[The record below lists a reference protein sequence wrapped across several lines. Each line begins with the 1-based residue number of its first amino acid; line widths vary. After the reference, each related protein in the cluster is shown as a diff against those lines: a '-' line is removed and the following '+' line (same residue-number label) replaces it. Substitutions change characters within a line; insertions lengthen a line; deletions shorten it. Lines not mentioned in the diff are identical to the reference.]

1 MQRTTILQRLVLAV
15 IAAAVLLY
23 AGDYLWAKHLMS
35 SPGSAAALGTVMVH
49 HEWDVPRKDGRVEF
63 DMEAPEAETCIH
75 SLFPHFGYVTCWYAA
90 RHTTIQN

>member
-1 MQRTTILQRLVLAV
+1 MRAPAILQRLILGL
-15 IAAAVLLY
+15 IAAVVLVY

-49 HEWDVPRKDGRVEF
+49 HQWDVPRKDGRVEF

>member
-15 IAAAVLLY
+15 IAAAALLY
-23 AGDYLWAKHLMS
+23 VGDYLWAKHLMS
-35 SPGSAAALGTVMVH
+35 GPGSAAALGTVMVH

-63 DMEAPEAETCIH
+63 DMETPEAETCIH